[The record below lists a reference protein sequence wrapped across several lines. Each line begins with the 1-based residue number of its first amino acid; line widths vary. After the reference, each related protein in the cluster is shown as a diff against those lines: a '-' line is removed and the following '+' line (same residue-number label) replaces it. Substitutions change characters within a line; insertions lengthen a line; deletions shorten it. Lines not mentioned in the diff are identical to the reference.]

1 MRKPSVDRDALI
13 ARLMELFAI
22 PSPSG
27 YTDAI
32 VRHVCQE
39 LERLEIPFELTR
51 RGAIRADLKG
61 RRSSPDRALV
71 VHLDTIGAMV
81 RQLKPGG
88 RLALAPVGGW
98 SSRFAAGARVT
109 IFSDGSHQRGTIQP
123 LKASGHTYG
132 DEVDSQPTSWDHVE
146 VRVDAPVSSRADL
159 EALGLH
165 VGDFV
170 AVDPQP
176 EITET
181 GFVVSRH
188 LDDKGGIACLLSAA
202 ELVRREE
209 LELPVDC
216 HLLFTVFEEVGSG
229 ASAVLHQ
236 DVAEMVSIDGGTSAP
251 GQNTVEDEVTVAM
264 MDSTGPFDYHLS
276 HKLLKLAKETGIPVR
291 RDLFRHYRTDAA
303 SAVEAGNDI
312 RTALV
317 CFGMDASHGWERTHL
332 DGLCRLTELLLVYMQ
347 SPPVSERDR
356 MELGPLQG
364 LPHQPE

>member
-1 MRKPSVDRDALI
+1 MHKPNVDRDALA
-13 ARLMELFAI
+13 ARLLELFAI

-27 YTDAI
+27 FTDAI
-32 VRHVCQE
+32 VRHVCAV

-61 RRSSPDRALV
+61 ARSSPDRALV

-81 RQLKPGG
+81 RQLKSNG
-88 RLALAPVGGW
+88 RLGLSPIGGW

-109 IFSDGSHQRGTIQP
+109 IFSDDRQHRGTILP

-132 DEVDSQPTSWDHVE
+132 DAVDSQPTSWQHVE
-146 VRVDAPVSSRADL
+146 VRVDED
-159 EALGLH
+159 
-165 VGDFV
+165 VGDAASLAALDINVGDYV

-176 EITET
+176 EITDS

-188 LDDKGGIACLLSAA
+188 LDNKGGIACLLAA
-202 ELVRREE
+202 AALVRQHR
-209 LELPVDC
+209 LVLPVDC
-216 HLLFTVFEEVGSG
+216 HLLFTIFEEVGSG

-251 GQNTVEDEVTVAM
+251 GQNTVEREVTVGM
-264 MDSTGPFDYHLS
+264 MDSSGPFDYHLS
-276 HKLLKLAKETGIPVR
+276 HKLLQVAADHGIPVR
-291 RDLFRHYRTDAA
+291 RDVFRYYRTDAA

-312 RTALV
+312 RTALL

-332 DGLCRLTELLLVYMQ
+332 DGLCRLTELLVLYMQ
-347 SPPVSERDR
+347 SPPVAERDR
-356 MELGPLQG
+356 VDLGPLQG
-364 LPHQPE
+364 LPRQPV